1 MPRVSDLIALVL
13 PVLAG
18 CETTA
23 LAPGADKV
31 RLTSNPSD
39 VANCK
44 AVGNLAPPKA
54 DTANVIPENVIR
66 DQTIGFGGNTAFVT
80 VGAGIAYQCP

>member
-1 MPRVSDLIALVL
+1 M
-13 PVLAG
+13 
-18 CETTA
+18 
-23 LAPGADKV
+23 
-31 RLTSNPSD
+31 
-39 VANCK
+39 
-44 AVGNLAPPKA
+44 GNLALPKA